1 MENINTDF
9 RVQRSLKTSELFPS
23 QGPFLDN
30 SNFCGLKN
38 MYFVFSC
45 FDWITQKSGNSNFED
60 TRKYIRMEWYLS
72 FNRCPIGAVT
82 RAAEPAGFEPA
93 RKREVCDAG
102 DTCS

>member
-1 MENINTDF
+1 MNSFLHRGLSSIIPIF
-9 RVQRSLKTSELFPS
+9 VVSKICILFFHVLIE
-23 QGPFLDN
+23 GR
-30 SNFCGLKN
+30 
-38 MYFVFSC
+38 
-45 FDWITQKSGNSNFED
+45 ITQKSGNSNFED

-82 RAAEPAGFEPA
+82 RAAEPAGFELA